1 MTGKVGRSRDY
12 HVIVGDTCTCFNDAV
27 ASTQHLSDLID
38 IKRRQQGKSNQPNR
52 GCNQI
57 LRADVAAVVEITVAP
72 HRDIYNT
79 IVCYDDSKC
88 PTPEATTQH
97 KETKALKV
105 VEKRHEGTHA
115 RGKWNR

>member
-1 MTGKVGRSRDY
+1 MTGRVGRSRDY
-12 HVIVGDTCTCFNDAV
+12 RVIGDNCHIFNDAV
-27 ASTQHLSDLID
+27 ASTHLSDLID
-38 IKRRQQGKSNQPNR
+38 IKRRRQGESNQPNR

-57 LRADVAAVVEITVAP
+57 LQVGIAAVIENTVAP
-72 HRDIYNT
+72 HRDSYNT
-79 IVCYDDSKC
+79 TICYDDRKY
-88 PTPEATTQH
+88 PTPETTTQD